1 MTPNDSLER
10 RIADHFAAEVP
21 QRAPDRL
28 LRAALDTIDT
38 TRQRRVLVPVPWR
51 YPNMNGFAKLAV
63 AAVAVIAIGALGLAI
78 LRPGSGSSSGVGG
91 QPSSPRTA
99 APSPPPPAPSP
110 VVSPTPDPSAPPPLG
125 GSFTSAIHGIA
136 ISYPTG
142 WVSVA
147 ATRPWTKADGFN
159 YESPMMDVI
168 HDAALEDH
176 LFLAIA
182 SEPLG
187 RKTGDAWVT
196 DFLTNSDDGCGTGPT
211 EPITV
216 DGASGRMC
224 DNLAAFTTG
233 GRGYHVRIYTSEP
246 WLSRYYDKAW
256 FRSVLDTVQ
265 LHPEAAARPSP
276 SA

>member
-51 YPNMNGFAKLAV
+51 YPNMNGFARLAV

-78 LRPGSGSSSGVGG
+78 LRPGTGPAVG
-91 QPSSPRTA
+91 A
-99 APSPPPPAPSP
+99 PPPPSPSP
-110 VVSPTPDPSAPPPLG
+110 IVTPSPAPTPSPIVSPTPDPSAPPPLG
-125 GSFTSAIHGIA
+125 GSFTSGIHGISIA
-136 ISYPTG
+136 YPTG
-142 WVSVA
+142 WVAVP
-147 ATRPWTKADGFN
+147 ATKPWTKADGFN
-159 YESPMMDVI
+159 YQSPTMDVI

-187 RKTGDAWVT
+187 GKTGDAWVT

-224 DNLAAFTTG
+224 DILAAFATG
-233 GRGYHVRIYTSEP
+233 GRGYNVRIYTSEA

-256 FRSVLDTVQ
+256 LRSVLDTIR
-265 LHPEAAARPSP
+265 LHPQDAARPSP